1 MWWRWQPNLPR
12 RIQMALRLV
21 WQTLPRSKE
30 VRAMSL
36 KKKVSILILIF
47 TSGLRL
53 DAQILYGSL
62 IGNVKDSSEAPV
74 AGARVTI
81 RNKETGQSREA
92 VTNDAGGYSFFDV
105 ASGTYDVRF
114 AKEG

>member
-1 MWWRWQPNLPR
+1 
-12 RIQMALRLV
+12 
-21 WQTLPRSKE
+21 
-30 VRAMSL
+30 MSFL
-36 KKKVSILILIF
+36 KTVLIISFILE
-47 TSGLRL
+47 SGLRL

-81 RNKETGQSREA
+81 RHKETGQSREA
-92 VTNDAGGYSFFDV
+92 ATNESGGYSFFDV

-114 AKEG
+114 AKEGFSTVTHTDVQVTINNTSRV